1 MANRTRIIVLRVPV
15 AAEER
20 ALIEKKMQQMV
31 NLRHGNTMLVA
42 PPQFFSGCAHG
53 YVFCLACQHGT
64 VGSVGFGIYVGIL
77 LYERSRKKPSAT
89 FSPAT
94 DFQLAQ
100 QVLSGAF
107 SGYRAKRQK

>member
-1 MANRTRIIVLRVPV
+1 MLRVPV

-64 VGSVGFGIYVGIL
+64 VGSVDFGIYVGIL
-77 LYERSRKKPSAT
+77 LYERSRKSLLLHFRPQRI
-89 FSPAT
+89 FS
-94 DFQLAQ
+94 L
-100 QVLSGAF
+100 
-107 SGYRAKRQK
+107 RNRC